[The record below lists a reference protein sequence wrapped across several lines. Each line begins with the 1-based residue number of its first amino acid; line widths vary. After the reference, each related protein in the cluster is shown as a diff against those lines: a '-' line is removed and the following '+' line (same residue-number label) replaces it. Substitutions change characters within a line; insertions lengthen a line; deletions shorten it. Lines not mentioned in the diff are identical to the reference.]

1 MELKALDIINKFEAL
16 NKLADKETDLSTA
29 IIIAKNLK
37 ELSTYKEI
45 IDKKRDSVIVKY
57 AEKNDN
63 NVISQDENGNVK
75 ITDINSFNKDLSEI
89 LDTPIEVNLFL
100 LPKDKMMDMKISA
113 KDILPLTDILDGD
126 V

>member
-45 IDKKRDSVIVKY
+45 ITKKRDIIIIKY
-57 AEKNDN
+57 AERNDDD
-63 NVISQDENGNVK
+63 VVVRDENGNVK
-75 ITDINSFNKDLSEI
+75 ITDVDGFNKDISEI
-89 LDTPIEVNLFL
+89 LDTSIEVNLLL

-113 KDILPLTDILDGD
+113 KDILPLTDILDGEL
-126 V
+126 

>member
-37 ELSTYKEI
+37 ELSTYKDI
-45 IDKKRDSVIVKY
+45 IDKKRDGVIVKY

-89 LDTPIEVNLFL
+89 LDTSIEVNLLL

-113 KDILPLTDILDGD
+113 KDILPLTDILDGEL
-126 V
+126 

>member
-45 IDKKRDSVIVKY
+45 ITQKRDIIIIKY
-57 AEKNDN
+57 AERNDD
-63 NVISQDENGNVK
+63 VVVRDENGNVK
-75 ITDINSFNKDLSEI
+75 ITDVDGFNKDISEI
-89 LDTPIEVNLFL
+89 LDTNIEVNLLL

-113 KDILPLTDILDGD
+113 KDILPLTDILDGEL
-126 V
+126 

>member
-89 LDTPIEVNLFL
+89 LDTSIEVNLLL

>member
-29 IIIAKNLK
+29 VIIAKNLK
-37 ELSTYKEI
+37 ELSTYKDI
-45 IDKKRDSVIVKY
+45 IDKKRDGVIVKY

-89 LDTPIEVNLFL
+89 LDTPIEVNLLL
-100 LPKDKMMDMKISA
+100 LPKDKMMNMKISA
-113 KDILPLTDILDGD
+113 KDILPLTDILDGEL
-126 V
+126 

>member
-89 LDTPIEVNLFL
+89 LDTPIEVNLLL
-100 LPKDKMMDMKISA
+100 LPKDKMIDMKISA

>member
-45 IDKKRDSVIVKY
+45 ITQKRDIIIIKY
-57 AEKNDN
+57 AERNDDD
-63 NVISQDENGNVK
+63 VVVRDENGNVK
-75 ITDINSFNKDLSEI
+75 ITDVDGFNKDISEI
-89 LDTPIEVNLFL
+89 LDTSIEVNLLL

-113 KDILPLTDILDGD
+113 KDILPLTDILDGEL
-126 V
+126 

>member
-89 LDTPIEVNLFL
+89 LDTPIEVNLLL

>member
-29 IIIAKNLK
+29 VIIAKNLK
-37 ELSTYKEI
+37 ELSTYKDI
-45 IDKKRDSVIVKY
+45 IDKKRDGVIVKY
-57 AEKNDN
+57 AQKNDEGDI
-63 NVISQDENGNVK
+63 VQDKNGNVK
-75 ITDINSFNKDLSEI
+75 ITDVNSFNKDLSEI
-89 LDTPIEVNLFL
+89 LDTSIEVNLLL
-100 LPKDKMMDMKISA
+100 LPKEKMMNMKISA

>member
-29 IIIAKNLK
+29 VIIAKNLK
-37 ELSTYKEI
+37 ELSTYKDI
-45 IDKKRDSVIVKY
+45 IDKKRDGVIVKY

-89 LDTPIEVNLFL
+89 LDTSIEVNLLL

>member
-16 NKLADKETDLSTA
+16 NKLANKETDLSTA

-89 LDTPIEVNLFL
+89 LDTSIEVNLLL

-113 KDILPLTDILDGD
+113 KDILPLTDILEGD

>member
-1 MELKALDIINKFEAL
+1 MALLK
-16 NKLADKETDLSTA
+16 
-29 IIIAKNLK
+29 
-37 ELSTYKEI
+37 
-45 IDKKRDSVIVKY
+45 
-57 AEKNDN
+57 
-63 NVISQDENGNVK
+63 NGNVK

>member
-37 ELSTYKEI
+37 ELSTYKDI
-45 IDKKRDSVIVKY
+45 IDRKRDGVIVKY
-57 AEKNDN
+57 AQKNDEGDI
-63 NVISQDENGNVK
+63 VQDKNGNVK

-89 LDTPIEVNLFL
+89 LDTHIEVNLLL